1 MTDQELLNFYIQLL
15 PFLGQILG
23 NHTEIVIHDV
33 SQPAHSLIAIE
44 NPISGRAIGA
54 PLTDMFRQMIAD
66 KEYEEKDFVAN
77 YNGSSK
83 HTSFLSSTF
92 FIKNK
97 GRLIGLL
104 CVNKDTSSVNDFT
117 LSLKNLLQG
126 FNLSLLQNSQYS
138 ETFVSNSM
146 EDVIK
151 ERIQNTIVKSQTHP
165 KRMSSEEKVTVIR
178 QLQQEGVL
186 TMKGAVNETANQLNV
201 SVPTLY
207 RYMKR
212 ASKIDED
219 E

>member
-83 HTSFLSSTF
+83 HT
-92 FIKNK
+92 
-97 GRLIGLL
+97 
-104 CVNKDTSSVNDFT
+104 
-117 LSLKNLLQG
+117 
-126 FNLSLLQNSQYS
+126 
-138 ETFVSNSM
+138 
-146 EDVIK
+146 
-151 ERIQNTIVKSQTHP
+151 
-165 KRMSSEEKVTVIR
+165 
-178 QLQQEGVL
+178 
-186 TMKGAVNETANQLNV
+186 
-201 SVPTLY
+201 
-207 RYMKR
+207 
-212 ASKIDED
+212 
-219 E
+219 